1 MERKFKTQNPTHR
14 LVAKQESLLL
24 IEELEKSSTTE
35 NKIHPEVVVSI
46 LERIKYLPF
55 EGVPKMI

>member
-46 LERIKYLPF
+46 YNF
-55 EGVPKMI
+55 YQVPKMIQIQL

>member
-1 MERKFKTQNPTHR
+1 MGEKIRRFVFENFVKTCRELDIR

-35 NKIHPEVVVSI
+35 NKIHPEIVVSI
-46 LERIKYLPF
+46 LERI
-55 EGVPKMI
+55 